1 MPGPRR
7 RLAAFITSGVT
18 LALTAGFG
26 SPFSVEHLS
35 ARHNAL
41 LAELLQ
47 GLWFP
52 RWSVHRDSSVP
63 HSMFLWIAP
72 MVADVVLAALTGLI
86 AAVIVANRTRLP
98 ALLAGWC
105 TAMVLA
111 AAVGVARVFVIAAIS
126 HPGPAVYAQA
136 GTALTTGLWF
146 GLVTGWLSGAIVACT
161 VRKNGDDGSR
171 TGLIEERE
179 VSGVRIWSPSQP
191 DWQNTQDL
199 PVPDLRQPLAPVTT
213 AQPTITQPATA
224 QPTTAQPTT
233 APPTTAQ
240 PSTAAPWPP
249 STPPEA

>member
-1 MPGPRR
+1 MPAPRR

-26 SPFSVEHLS
+26 SPYSVEHLS

-41 LAELLQ
+41 LADLLQ

-52 RWSVHRDSSVP
+52 RWSLHRDSSVP
-63 HSMFLWIAP
+63 HSVVIWIAP
-72 MVADVVLAALTGLI
+72 MVADVVLAALTGLV

-111 AAVGVARVFVIAAIS
+111 AAVGVARVYVIAAIN
-126 HPGPAVYAQA
+126 HPGPAVYAA
-136 GTALTTGLWF
+136 ALTTGLWF
-146 GLVTGWLSGAIVACT
+146 GLVTGWLAGAIVACT
-161 VRKNGDDGSR
+161 VRKNGGDDASR

-199 PVPDLRQPLAPVTT
+199 AAPDLRQPLASATT
-213 AQPTITQPATA
+213 VQPTITQPATA
-224 QPTTAQPTT
+224 QPTM

-240 PSTAAPWPP
+240 PTTEAPWPP
-249 STPPEA
+249 SAPPEG